1 MDSLIAT
8 EIINILEKE
17 IRYDLS
23 SKLDV
28 FFNKHGIKV
37 DPEWKPSD
45 PIAITIKDT
54 LDKQMQKECVLEEIG
69 SVDQTKDAILVPG
82 KILFTTEC
90 MKCGKQY
97 QDLINDGPRPLYG
110 VGYSC
115 DTMSCM

>member
-37 DPEWKPSD
+37 DPEWRPSPD
-45 PIAITIKDT
+45 SMKTTIEDRT
-54 LDKQMQKECVLEEIG
+54 LDKQMKKDSVREEIG
-69 SVDQTKDAILVPG
+69 SVCQTKDGFWFL
-82 KILFTTEC
+82 
-90 MKCGKQY
+90 
-97 QDLINDGPRPLYG
+97 
-110 VGYSC
+110 S
-115 DTMSCM
+115 